1 MIRLALLLVFV
12 CCFTLATQLAPV
24 FESFQARSGRSGSPL
39 LVLVGDSRRLFANQF
54 FVMADV
60 YFHSGYYPTI
70 FDARK
75 KEGPSHL
82 DVASHEEAG
91 GSKAEHEEPDED
103 DQFLGKPKDWIEQFG
118 RNFFPTVHTHL
129 QGPNAREIMPWL
141 KLSAEMDPKRID
153 TYVTAAY
160 WLRTSLDKP
169 DEAEQFLRE
178 GLRASPDSH
187 EILLELGRVYFYN
200 KKNPRAARNIWE
212 LALDN
217 WRRQNLAGEKP
228 DPNVQE
234 QILGELVRD
243 DQQSGN
249 LRQLLAD
256 LEELAKASPR
266 KGTLDKEIQDV
277 KAKLAH

>member
-1 MIRLALLLVFV
+1 MIRLALLFVFV
-12 CCFTLATQLAPV
+12 CCFTLATQLAAV
-24 FESFQARSGRSGSPL
+24 FASLQARGGRSGSPL

-54 FVMADV
+54 FTMADV

-75 KEGPSHL
+75 KEGPTHL
-82 DVASHEEAG
+82 DVASHEDPNAP
-91 GSKAEHEEPDED
+91 KAAHEEPDED
-103 DQFLGKPKDWIEQFG
+103 DQFMGKPKDWIEQFG
-118 RNFFPTVHTHL
+118 RNFFPTEHTHL
-129 QGPNAREIMPWL
+129 QGVNAREIMPWL

-153 TYVTAAY
+153 TYVTASY
-160 WLRTSLDKP
+160 WLRTRLDKP

-178 GLRASPDSH
+178 GLRANPDSH

-200 KKNPRAARNIWE
+200 KENPRVARNIWE
-212 LALDN
+212 LALN
-217 WRRQNLAGEKP
+217 KWRQQNLAGENP
-228 DPNVQE
+228 DPHVQQE
-234 QILGELVRD
+234 ILGELVRD

-249 LRQLLAD
+249 LKQLLAD
-256 LEELAKASPR
+256 LEELEKATPM